1 MPLPGVRWSTPKS
14 DAGLWHEAGESHT
27 LNGGGDGGEQR
38 VAAGGRATA
47 KRFPA
52 RAAEGAVVVVA
63 YCGAAALTCHWQP
76 LCWRNLELRL
86 SQLRCHRSALSRLS
100 AAAVPLGSVAVLGA
114 ASGTAASAETFPL
127 PLPPPFGS
135 PSHVRHLSRA
145 FGSKIQCKT
154 NIKHTKY
161 SIHGRSETQMGAT
174 RG

>member
-63 YCGAAALTCHWQP
+63 YCGAAALTCHLQP
-76 LCWRNLELRL
+76 L
-86 SQLRCHRSALSRLS
+86 
-100 AAAVPLGSVAVLGA
+100 
-114 ASGTAASAETFPL
+114 L
-127 PLPPPFGS
+127 PLLPSPPP
-135 PSHVRHLSRA
+135 PLKRP
-145 FGSKIQCKT
+145 
-154 NIKHTKY
+154 
-161 SIHGRSETQMGAT
+161 
-174 RG
+174 